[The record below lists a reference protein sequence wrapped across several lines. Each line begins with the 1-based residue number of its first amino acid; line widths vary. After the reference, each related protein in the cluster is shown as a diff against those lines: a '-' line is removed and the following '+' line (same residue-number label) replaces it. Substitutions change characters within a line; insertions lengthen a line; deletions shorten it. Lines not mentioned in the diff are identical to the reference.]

1 MSESE
6 SADIGSR
13 VQLIVDVLARSLD
26 RAVLLDDESLTPITY
41 SRQLG
46 ELDDVR
52 MYSVLQRGIRP
63 DVKVE
68 FFAFGI
74 GTATDACWTPA
85 LPEHGMMTRFCV
97 PICSADDRFGY
108 LWVLDPEQSLSERGQ
123 QLARQ
128 AGRDLLE
135 VLDRRNAALR
145 AIESSNQALIARLL
159 ECETDELFE
168 RLLPE
173 LQEADI
179 ARPRSLVSVYAFEP
193 EPAGPPGPVER
204 SLTLRLRMAST
215 EPTHKWFALAGK
227 PTAAVAVSTPDSSP
241 DPARTSAALLHAIEY
256 AYGEQPVIGWSG
268 ERLPISEAAQAF
280 RHARLAMTVAQIGAS
295 SEVVTSWTG
304 LGSWKTLALLADAY
318 SDRPADLAGLVHPG
332 IVGLIEKDRGDLV
345 HTLDIYLAHGGDV
358 RKSADALHL
367 HRSTLYYRIE
377 KITEAV
383 GQDLSDGEARFELM
397 LSIRLAYLAGLYR
410 HSPSHSTD
418 QGLPTTV

>member
-63 DVKVE
+63 DVKAE

-74 GTATDACWTPA
+74 GTATDAFWTRA

-97 PICSADDRFGY
+97 PICSASDRFGY
-108 LWVLDPEQSLSERGQ
+108 LWVLDPEQSLSEHGK

-135 VLDRRNAALR
+135 VLDRRSAALR
-145 AIESSNQALIARLL
+145 AVESSNQALVARLL
-159 ECETDELFE
+159 QCESDESFQ
-168 RLLPE
+168 RLLPD
-173 LQEADI
+173 LQEAGI

-193 EPAGPPGPVER
+193 APAGPPGPVER
-204 SLTLRLRMAST
+204 SLALRLRMAAT
-215 EPTHKWFALAGK
+215 EPTRKWFALVGK
-227 PTAAVAVSTPDSSP
+227 PTAVVAVSPPNSGPDR
-241 DPARTSAALLHAIEY
+241 AGTSTALLRAIEY
-256 AYGEQPVIGWSG
+256 AYGEQPAIGCSG
-268 ERLPISEAAQAF
+268 ERAPISQAAQAF
-280 RHARLAMTVAQIGAS
+280 RHARLALTVAQIGVS
-295 SEVVTSWTG
+295 REVVTSWTG
-304 LGSWKTLALLADAY
+304 LGSWKTLVLLAEAY

-332 IVGLIEKDRGDLV
+332 IVDLIEKDRGDLV
-345 HTLDIYLAHGGDV
+345 HTLDVYLANGGDV
-358 RKSADALHL
+358 RKSADVLHL

-383 GQDLSDGEARFELM
+383 GRDLSDGEARFELM
-397 LSIRLAYLAGLYR
+397 LGIRLAYLAGLYR
-410 HSPSHSTD
+410 HSPSQGTD